1 MENRAIPIPGEFYR
15 HFKNKLYQIV
25 AVAKHSETAE
35 RLVIYQALYDDFGVY
50 ARPLEMFLSEVDHEK
65 YPEVSQRYRF
75 EKIKPVGQQMGMQ
88 LCEVAQTEGSG
99 VEALADSREIGASA
113 AQIQRE
119 QEADATAAQTLL
131 LSFLDAETYEEKLNI
146 LRGMKK
152 HIDDKMAY
160 DMAVSLDIVL
170 KEEPLAEKIKDLEN
184 CLKTYVRFECSRLR

>member
-25 AVAKHSETAE
+25 ALAKHSETGE
-35 RLVIYQALYDDFGVY
+35 CLVIYQALYDDFGVY

-75 EKIKPVGQQMGMQ
+75 EKVRPAGQQMSMP
-88 LCEVAQTEGSG
+88 LCEVAQTEI
-99 VEALADSREIGASA
+99 V
-113 AQIQRE
+113 
-119 QEADATAAQTLL
+119 QEADATDAQTLL
-131 LSFLDAETYEEKLNI
+131 FSFLDAETYEEKLNI
-146 LRGMKK
+146 LREMKK

-184 CLKTYVRFECSRLR
+184 CLKTYARFECSRLR